1 MTRGQ
6 LLVSFG
12 RGVPQKVQAM
22 RSIRPLFLVLGTLAL
37 LPASFAQDLN
47 VTLPVAELERMLAEE
62 PLKIVSADKSRPKA
76 PGDITSRAEV
86 SFGGRE
92 PIRVKLRRS
101 DPGAEGFNNVPRYDL
116 AAYAVQ
122 QLLMDPN
129 EYVMPPTALRMIP
142 VAEFK
147 SFYHDPAAVKP
158 TFRGADEVLCVVQ
171 YWLQNVRNPPDIL
184 DPAMFDADPVY
195 ARHIG
200 QLNVFTY
207 LIEHRDSN
215 QGNFLISKAEQGPR
229 VFSIDHGVAFA
240 SLDSDRGTDWLNLRV
255 ERLPRDTIERV
266 RVLDKE
272 TLTAKLGVLGQW
284 ELRDGHYLA
293 VTPTAN
299 MGANRGVRIRDGV
312 VQMGLT
318 REEISAVVRQVKR
331 LLSQVDRGRI
341 TVY

>member
-1 MTRGQ
+1 MRVSRLPILT
-6 LLVSFG
+6 LVALI
-12 RGVPQKVQAM
+12 VPG
-22 RSIRPLFLVLGTLAL
+22 PVL
-37 LPASFAQDLN
+37 AQDTN
-47 VTLPVAELERMLAEE
+47 IAMPVAELERMLADD

-76 PGDITSRAEV
+76 PGDITSKAEV

-92 PIRVKLRRS
+92 PFRVKLRRS

-116 AAYAVQ
+116 AAYAIQ
-122 QLLMDPN
+122 RLLMDPN
-129 EYVMPPTALRMIP
+129 EFVMPPTALRMIP

-147 SFYHDPAAVKP
+147 SQYHDPAAVKP

-171 YWLQNVRNPPDIL
+171 YWLQNVTNPPDIL
-184 DPAMFDADPVY
+184 DMNKFDTDAVY

-240 SLDSDRGTDWLNLRV
+240 SLDSDRGTDWLELRV
-255 ERLPRDTIERV
+255 DRLPKDTIERV
-266 RVLDKE
+266 RAMDKDL
-272 TLTAKLGVLGQW
+272 LTSKLGVLGQW
-284 ELRDGHYLA
+284 ELRDGHYVPVPL
-293 VTPTAN
+293 TAN
-299 MGANRGVRIRDGV
+299 MRATRGVRIEGGV

-318 REEISAVVRQVKR
+318 REEISAVAKQARN
-331 LLSQVDRGRI
+331 LLNKVDRGKVQ
-341 TVY
+341 VY

>member
-1 MTRGQ
+1 
-6 LLVSFG
+6 
-12 RGVPQKVQAM
+12 M
-22 RSIRPLFLVLGTLAL
+22 RSIRPLLMMLAAVV
-37 LPASFAQDLN
+37 PAAASVAQDIN
-47 VTLPVAELERMLAEE
+47 ITLPVAELERMLADD

-76 PGDITSRAEV
+76 AGDITSKAEV

-92 PIRVKLRRS
+92 PFRVKLRRS

-116 AAYAVQ
+116 AAYAIQ
-122 QLLMDPN
+122 RLLMDPN

-147 SFYHDPAAVKP
+147 SHYHDPAAVKP
-158 TFRGADEVLCVVQ
+158 TFKGADEVLCVVQ
-171 YWLQNVRNPPDIL
+171 YWLQNVTNPPDIL
-184 DPAMFDADPVY
+184 DKTRFDTDAVY

-240 SLDSDRGTDWLNLRV
+240 SLDSDRGTDWLELRV
-255 ERLPRDTIERV
+255 DRLPKDTIERV
-266 RVLDKE
+266 RLLTKDE
-272 TLTAKLGVLGQW
+272 LTAKLGVLGQW
-284 ELRDGHYLA
+284 ELRDGHYVPAPL
-293 VTPTAN
+293 TTN
-299 MGANRGVRIRDGV
+299 MGSNRGVRIKDGI

-318 REEISAVVRQVKR
+318 REEISGVASQVKR
-331 LLSQVDRGRI
+331 LLNQVDRGKVK
-341 TVY
+341 VY

>member
-1 MTRGQ
+1 
-6 LLVSFG
+6 
-12 RGVPQKVQAM
+12 
-22 RSIRPLFLVLGTLAL
+22 
-37 LPASFAQDLN
+37 
-47 VTLPVAELERMLAEE
+47 
-62 PLKIVSADKSRPKA
+62 
-76 PGDITSRAEV
+76 
-86 SFGGRE
+86 
-92 PIRVKLRRS
+92 
-101 DPGAEGFNNVPRYDL
+101 
-116 AAYAVQ
+116 
-122 QLLMDPN
+122 MDPN